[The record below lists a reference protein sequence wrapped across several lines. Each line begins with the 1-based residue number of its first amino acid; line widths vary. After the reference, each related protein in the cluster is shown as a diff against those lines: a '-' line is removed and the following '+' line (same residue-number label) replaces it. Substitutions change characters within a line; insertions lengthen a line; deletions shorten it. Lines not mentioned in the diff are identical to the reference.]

1 MRFAVTALLILSI
14 LALAGCESKS
24 QKADRMMREFEAAHP
39 EYLKKC
45 DPVYHG
51 MTGYP
56 DIPSLGASAL
66 LGKKV
71 SAEEKADYEAKVKAR
86 QAFCKPLDDQYGKL
100 YGAIWE
106 AKGEQPPPQH

>member
-1 MRFAVTALLILSI
+1 MRFAITALLILSM

-39 EYLKKC
+39 EYRQKC

-51 MTGYP
+51 TAGYP
-56 DIPSLGASAL
+56 GIPSPYATASLGRNLSPA
-66 LGKKV
+66 V
-71 SAEEKADYEAKVKAR
+71 KADYEAKLKAR
-86 QAFCKPLDDQYGKL
+86 DAFCKPLDDQYVKL